1 MYEVEIYN
9 RPSTSKVVGFFI
21 SLLIACIVLVS
32 LGLEV
37 EAEKDQL
44 KDELA
49 SFKAIIVKSANEQ
62 AAENAN
68 APKEVMYYSD
78 SDAMLLAKVTY
89 LEARGI
95 ENKTELA
102 CVMWT
107 ILNRVDAGYG
117 TIEEVMTA
125 PNQFAYSPDANTV
138 TDHGVDL
145 VELAYDVLSRWNS
158 EKNGKTDVGRVL
170 PADYLWYAGNGKH
183 NYFRN
188 EFRTANKWDY
198 SLPSPYE

>member
-1 MYEVEIYN
+1 MYEVEIYD
-9 RPSTSKVVGFFI
+9 RPSIAGFFI
-21 SLLIACIVLVS
+21 SLLIVCTVLIS
-32 LGLEV
+32 LGMEV

-44 KDELA
+44 KDEID
-49 SFKAIIVKSANEQ
+49 SFKAIIVNSSSEETI
-62 AAENAN
+62 EN
-68 APKEVMYYSD
+68 KEVMYYSD
-78 SDAMLLAKVTY
+78 NDAMLLAKVTY

-117 TIEEVMTA
+117 TIEEVITA

-138 TDHGVDL
+138 TDHGVNL

-158 EKNGKTDVGRVL
+158 EKNGKTNVGRVL
-170 PADYLWYAGNGKH
+170 PADYLWYAGNGEH
-183 NYFRN
+183 HYFRN

>member
-1 MYEVEIYN
+1 MYEVEIYDT
-9 RPSTSKVVGFFI
+9 RPSTAKVVGFFI
-21 SLLIACIVLVS
+21 SLLIVCTVLIS
-32 LGLEV
+32 LGMEV

-44 KDELA
+44 KDEID
-49 SFKAIIVKSANEQ
+49 SFKAIIVNSSSEETI
-62 AAENAN
+62 EN
-68 APKEVMYYSD
+68 KEVMYYSD
-78 SDAMLLAKVTY
+78 NDAILLAKVTY

-117 TIEEVMTA
+117 TIEEVITA

-138 TDHGVDL
+138 TDHGVNL
-145 VELAYDVLSRWNS
+145 VELAYDVLARWNS

-170 PADYLWYAGNGKH
+170 PADYLWYAGNGEH